1 MSAELRLF
9 IYKIT
14 PAKKVHEEV
23 QKSRGTKSTG
33 MTRRSQW
40 IKIDIGNQSK
50 HSISI
55 NINPR
60 LLSIDI
66 GNQSQSNLQKK
77 IIDFY

>member
-9 IYKIT
+9 RYKTT
-14 PAKKVHEEV
+14 PAKKVHVEV
-23 QKSRGTKSTG
+23 QKSTA

-50 HSISI
+50 QSISI